1 LLPESARAGSAAP
14 TRSRGA
20 RTCVECGR
28 PLESKAEKLRRRC
41 ADCPVPYDEELFER
55 LREWRKERARTDEVA
70 AFMVFSNSTL
80 EQIAEH
86 RPRTPDALLRIS
98 GVGPDKLQKYGEELL
113 TLVE

>member
-1 LLPESARAGSAAP
+1 M
-14 TRSRGA
+14 
-20 RTCVECGR
+20 
-28 PLESKAEKLRRRC
+28 
-41 ADCPVPYDEELFER
+41 PYDEALFER

-86 RPRTPDALLRIS
+86 RPRSADALLRIS

-113 TLVE
+113 TLVD

>member
-1 LLPESARAGSAAP
+1 
-14 TRSRGA
+14 
-20 RTCVECGR
+20 
-28 PLESKAEKLRRRC
+28 
-41 ADCPVPYDEELFER
+41 VPYDEALFER